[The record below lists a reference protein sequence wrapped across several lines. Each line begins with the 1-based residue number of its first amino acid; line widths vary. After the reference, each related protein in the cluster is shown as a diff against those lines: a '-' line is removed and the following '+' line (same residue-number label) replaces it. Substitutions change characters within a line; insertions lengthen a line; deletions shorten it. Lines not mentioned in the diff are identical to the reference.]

1 MAGREAPSTAVPAAS
16 LPAGGEDLRERHD
29 GWTQAKRAA
38 FLAALEETGC
48 VRAACSVVKLS
59 STSAY
64 RHRRRSASFARD
76 WETALVRAKANVE
89 AMAYERLMTGSRRV
103 RMKDGKELWTEYRQS
118 DSLLALLLKARLL
131 ESPAPLGTRAGGTGD
146 AGGGAAGGGVG
157 RPRARREVVEAG
169 WPYPRGGTVIDAD
182 GFVTVTVR
190 MLPEEA
196 DWYLSEEY
204 AREAVSPDYLEW
216 AAIGEQRR
224 VKSIAQELMRR
235 IEAEEAEARAAGGGG
250 A

>member
-1 MAGREAPSTAVPAAS
+1 
-16 LPAGGEDLRERHD
+16 LRERHD